1 MSYKQ
6 QLVVV
11 HVLQFFFPEGKK
23 IFEPQFEAHVVG
35 TSVSSEQC
43 EIEGILLGMEIAIQY
58 IKETNIEGDTDS
70 IYIFCDC
77 QRAIDIFV
85 RHGWLSRH
93 PEIFERVLGLCEQL
107 KDISCVVK
115 LVKIFGHVG
124 INGNVIADHE
134 AKEAAKKI
142 VNGQLKAPATI
153 SVEDARKLATKIAM
167 KSWQRQ
173 WDEHSKGRTHDVIPN
188 VGTKVVWP
196 TTRDTAISYCRILL
210 HDTLL
215 KSGAFRTGISTSSI
229 CECGYHSE
237 TAEYFILRCPKYNSE

>member
-1 MSYKQ
+1 M
-6 QLVVV
+6 
-11 HVLQFFFPEGKK
+11 
-23 IFEPQFEAHVVG
+23 G
-35 TSVSSEQC
+35 TSVSSEHC

-58 IKETNIEGDTDS
+58 IKETNIAGDTDS

-85 RHGWLSRH
+85 RYGWLSRH

-153 SVEDARKLATKIAM
+153 SIEDARKLVT
-167 KSWQRQ
+167 
-173 WDEHSKGRTHDVIPN
+173 
-188 VGTKVVWP
+188 
-196 TTRDTAISYCRILL
+196 
-210 HDTLL
+210 
-215 KSGAFRTGISTSSI
+215 
-229 CECGYHSE
+229 
-237 TAEYFILRCPKYNSE
+237 